1 MSSISS
7 PLTIQL
13 YPAPRTQPH
22 IFSILR
28 VTEKNTTNRESC
40 KKVVWKKERKKE
52 RRLRL
57 SLFFIFRSLDRL
69 ESIADH
75 ELEQGRRGCSSACCS
90 GGQRAR
96 RRGHTSRRRE
106 QQQQQQPTRLLLL
119 VSGPVH
125 RRARSQSRGVPLAR
139 GVVVGEVRRRRRAR
153 QPRLGLQLLPER
165 RCAVAEADIRLRGE
179 AGGLAEEGRGAGR
192 RLFSFL
198 SFLRRGRGA
207 RPALRVP
214 RLRLG

>member
-7 PLTIQL
+7 PLTIQF

-22 IFSILR
+22 IFFNFTCYR
-28 VTEKNTTNRESC
+28 EKYNKSRELQ
-40 KKVVWKKERKKE
+40 KGRMEERKKE

-96 RRGHTSRRRE
+96 RRGHPSRRRE

-165 RCAVAEADIRLRGE
+165 RRAVAEADSRLRGE